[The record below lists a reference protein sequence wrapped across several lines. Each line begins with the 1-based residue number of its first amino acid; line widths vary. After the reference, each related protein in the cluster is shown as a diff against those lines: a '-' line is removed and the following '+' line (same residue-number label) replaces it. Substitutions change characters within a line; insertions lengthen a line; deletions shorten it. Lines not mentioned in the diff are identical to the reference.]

1 MEKYKF
7 FYLTDFLKSVPV
19 NTNLEDGK
27 IKRLGLLIK
36 ETLFFL
42 H

>member
-1 MEKYKF
+1 MEKYEF
-7 FYLTDFLKSVPV
+7 FYLTEFLKSVPV

-36 ETLFFL
+36 GTLFFL